1 MDYTALATKANN
13 LIDKF
18 GAGVVLTQISL
29 GTYSTDTH
37 SYSSTTATYSYKGVS
52 RESVKA
58 LFPGSLAEVSD
69 ADFLLQ
75 ASLAVAPEPNDSM
88 TFSGTNYY
96 IERARPVAPG
106 GITVLYK
113 VWVKA

>member
-18 GAGVVLTQISL
+18 GAGVVLTQASFAS
-29 GTYSTDTH
+29 YSTLTH
-37 SYSSTTATYSYKGVS
+37 AYVASTATYSCKGVK
-52 RESVKA
+52 REQLKS
-58 LFPGSLAEVSD
+58 LFSGSLSEGVD
-69 ADFLLQ
+69 ADFILQ
-75 ASLAVAPEPNDSM
+75 ASLGVAPVPNDSM

-96 IERARPVAPG
+96 IERARAVAPG
-106 GITVLYK
+106 GITLLYK

>member
-1 MDYTALATKANN
+1 MDYPALATKANN

-18 GAGVVLTQISL
+18 GASVVLTQTTL
-29 GTYSTDTH
+29 GSYSTLTHAYTLSTETYSC
-37 SYSSTTATYSYKGVS
+37 KGVS

-96 IERARPVAPG
+96 VERARAVAPG